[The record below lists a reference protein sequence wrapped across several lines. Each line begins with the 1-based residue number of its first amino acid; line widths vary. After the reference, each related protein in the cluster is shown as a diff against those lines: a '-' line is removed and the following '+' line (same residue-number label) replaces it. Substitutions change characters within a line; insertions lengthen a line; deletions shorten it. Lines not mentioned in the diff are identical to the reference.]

1 MAVCMQIRLS
11 QGVYFSWPSQDTT
24 LLDFTLEKERIDG
37 WVRMTCLPSASQW
50 SPNLILSFLF
60 PERREMFQT
69 QKDGR
74 LFLQFSVTP
83 LRHLRGVYEEFTA
96 SDGMEATAI
105 NRMYMS
111 PKFMKLLEILKEFG
125 NPQGNWSINETDTLW
140 DEFSTCSPAIQI
152 RI

>member
-1 MAVCMQIRLS
+1 
-11 QGVYFSWPSQDTT
+11 
-24 LLDFTLEKERIDG
+24 
-37 WVRMTCLPSASQW
+37 
-50 SPNLILSFLF
+50 
-60 PERREMFQT
+60 MFQT